1 MFDQPGDC
9 DLTANVDFAYLRE
22 AVEDLGWSGCLPL
35 TAHLQPL
42 ICQFTVTVHG
52 PIPQYIFLEKMGLQ
66 LRLDSLV
73 RAAKAEAR
81 KTSIRDAAERLV
93 NKSGMGT
100 EYKVMGLTTVVKD
113 GGKVWPFV
121 KAETTK

>member
-1 MFDQPGDC
+1 VFDQPGDC

-22 AVEDLGWSGCLPL
+22 AVEDLGWPRCFPL
-35 TAHLQPL
+35 TAAQPL

-52 PIPQYIFLEKMGLQ
+52 PIPQCMFLEKMGLQ

-81 KTSIRDAAERLV
+81 KTAIRDAAERLV

-100 EYKVMGLTTVVKD
+100 EYKVMGLTTVAKD
-113 GGKVWPFV
+113 GGKVWPFL
-121 KAETTK
+121 

>member
-22 AVEDLGWSGCLPL
+22 AVEDLGWPGYFPL
-35 TAHLQPL
+35 TAYSQPL
-42 ICQFTVTVHG
+42 ICQFIVTVHG
-52 PIPQYIFLEKMGLQ
+52 PIPQYMFLEKMGLH

-73 RAAKAEAR
+73 RASKAEAR
-81 KTSIRDAAERLV
+81 KTAIRDAAERLV
-93 NKSGMGT
+93 NKSGMGM
-100 EYKVMGLTTVVKD
+100 EYRVMGLTTVKD

-121 KAETTK
+121 KAETEK